1 MCIDNFKDNIHR
13 YLTVDFASC
22 KTGNGRG
29 KISNDSD
36 DKNDYMG
43 NVNDRITAINE
54 NDLSNNNDPR
64 RYYIYFMYLQV
75 FMVYKKTAKVFDRSA
90 GGEIEFIT

>member
-1 MCIDNFKDNIHR
+1 MN
-13 YLTVDFASC
+13 VDFASC

-54 NDLSNNNDPR
+54 NYLSNNNDPC